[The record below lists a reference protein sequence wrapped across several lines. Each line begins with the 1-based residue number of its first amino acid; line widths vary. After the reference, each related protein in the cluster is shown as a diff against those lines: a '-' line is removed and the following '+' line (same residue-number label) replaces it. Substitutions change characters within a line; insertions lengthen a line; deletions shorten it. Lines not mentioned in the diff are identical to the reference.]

1 MAVPTTCHEAL
12 AGTTGAWGSMSADGP
27 GLGTAPGRVEVP
39 PTGVDRLAR
48 WLLVAVVLDLLVTRL
63 VVRLAMFIPRDE
75 PWVTPARVLG
85 RLGAATDVLVPIV
98 GVLLLGALVVRAAR
112 GGCPVDERATLVAV
126 SLGAIGGFALVLVP
140 PTPGLVLAIDL
151 CLGASVVGAAFGFRH
166 QDAGPSLVRPGLVAL
181 AAALLLVAVG
191 RTLGAV
197 EAIGWSG
204 ASGSGAAAG
213 SAVGVWA
220 QLAFVTGAGLV
231 GMGGVLA
238 GRASGTLTRRR
249 LLVALA
255 VVAVSAAGWMRGS
268 ASWDSLTIW
277 SLGLSGVVP
286 PLLLAFV
293 LGLVIV
299 GLPSLYR
306 DAPRVAVGA
315 AIVMASGV
323 GLAASGLV
331 LAGLLGL
338 VVAGSRGDGGRSR
351 PCGPTPVSSASGAW
365 GRISTPRADR
375 DAPAGRI
382 SPSRPAG

>member
-1 MAVPTTCHEAL
+1 MAVPITRHEEPTGT
-12 AGTTGAWGSMSADGP
+12 AGVWGPTSDDGP
-27 GLGTAPGRVEVP
+27 GLGTASGRVEVP
-39 PTGVDRLAR
+39 ATTVDRLAR

-75 PWVTPARVLG
+75 PWATPARLLG

-112 GGCPVDERATLVAV
+112 GARLDERATLMAV
-126 SLGAIGGFALVLVP
+126 GLAAIGGFALVVVP
-140 PTPGLVLAIDL
+140 PTPGLLLAIDL
-151 CLGASVVGAAFGFRH
+151 CLGAAVVGAAIGLRH
-166 QDAGPSLVRPGLVAL
+166 QDADPPLVRPGLVAL

-191 RTLGAV
+191 RTLGAA
-197 EAIGWSG
+197 EATGWSG
-204 ASGSGAAAG
+204 VSGSGAT
-213 SAVGVWA
+213 AVAVDVWA
-220 QLAFVTGAGLV
+220 QLAFVTGAGLI

-238 GRASGTLTRRR
+238 GRASGTISRRR
-249 LLVALA
+249 LVLALA
-255 VVAVSAAGWMRGS
+255 VVLVSAAGWMRAP

-286 PLLLAFV
+286 ALLVACV

-306 DAPRVAVGA
+306 VAPTVAVGA

-338 VVAGSRGDGGRSR
+338 VVAGSRDDHGRA
-351 PCGPTPVSSASGAW
+351 TAA
-365 GRISTPRADR
+365 
-375 DAPAGRI
+375 APHVVEG
-382 SPSRPAG
+382 